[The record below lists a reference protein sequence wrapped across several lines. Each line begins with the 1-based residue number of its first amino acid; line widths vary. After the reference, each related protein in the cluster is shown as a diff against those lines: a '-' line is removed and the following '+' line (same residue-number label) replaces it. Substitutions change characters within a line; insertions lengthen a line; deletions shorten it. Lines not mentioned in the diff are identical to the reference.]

1 MGVHQHGYQLTG
13 IRLAPIV
20 PTVSHIQAY
29 NKSKVIGA
37 ANCGDV
43 MKPENSSQ
51 KPPQQEKKKTM
62 MGWFVSREEPDK
74 AYLPDLKSQWA
85 VMDPPEKVKFVLGAI
100 LGAVLFVAAL
110 VLVYYLLAAIVG
122 WLGMG

>member
-1 MGVHQHGYQLTG
+1 
-13 IRLAPIV
+13 
-20 PTVSHIQAY
+20 
-29 NKSKVIGA
+29 VIGA
-37 ANCGDV
+37 ANRGDV

-51 KPPQQEKKKTM
+51 KPPQQKQKKTM
-62 MGWFVSREEPDK
+62 MGWFFSQEEPDK
-74 AYLPDLKSQWA
+74 EYLPDLKSHWA